1 MTSTQQRA
9 ALQRQ
14 IWQIANEVRGAVDG
28 WDFKQY
34 VLGTLFY
41 RFISENFASYIE
53 GGDDSIFN
61 HDRSSKTIG
70 YTASRR
76 TATDDGLKLM
86 VINNLVPTLPRG
98 NENQA
103 KGKSGNG

>member
-9 ALQRQ
+9 ELQRQ
-14 IWQIANEVRGAVDG
+14 IWQIANNVRGSVDG

-53 GGDDSIFN
+53 GGDEIVN
-61 HDRSSKTIG
+61 
-70 YTASRR
+70 YAEL
-76 TATDDGLKLM
+76 TDD
-86 VINNLVPTLPRG
+86 VITAEIKDDAIVAEITT
-98 NENQA
+98 
-103 KGKSGNG
+103 

>member
-14 IWQIANEVRGAVDG
+14 IWQIANDVRGAVDG

-41 RFISENFASYIE
+41 RFISEISPAILQVV
-53 GGDDSIFN
+53 
-61 HDRSSKTIG
+61 RTISG
-70 YTASRR
+70 MQS
-76 TATDDGLKLM
+76 LKIM
-86 VINNLVPTLPRG
+86 
-98 NENQA
+98 
-103 KGKSGNG
+103 